1 MPTSAERRWI
11 ARAAFGVALLLS
23 FAPLACADDGDA
35 ARVVAAARAQ
45 VGVTLGYDG
54 SYRRLDYPMGDVP
67 IETGVCTDVVVRALR
82 AIGIDLQREVAED
95 RRRHPEP
102 YVRHGR
108 SPHGDHN
115 IDHRRVPNLRVWFAR
130 HAESLP
136 LAASPAA
143 AFLAGDIVTWKLPG
157 NLDHIG
163 IVSDRSTRGRPLV
176 LHNIGRGTLEED
188 VLTAWPIDGHYRL
201 R

>member
-1 MPTSAERRWI
+1 MTRRLLV
-11 ARAAFGVALLLS
+11 AALLL
-23 FAPLACADDGDA
+23 LAHDAGADDGDA

-82 AIGIDLQREVAED
+82 AIGIDLQREVSED
-95 RRRHPEP
+95 RRRDPAP
-102 YVRHGR
+102 YARHGR
-108 SPHGDHN
+108 SARADRN
-115 IDHRRVPNLRVWFAR
+115 IDHRRVPNLRLWFAR

-136 LAASPAA
+136 LDASPPA
-143 AFLAGDIVTWKLPG
+143 AFVAGDIVTWKLPG

-163 IVSDRSTRGRPLV
+163 IVSDRSAHGRPLV
-176 LHNIGRGTLEED
+176 LHNIGRGAREED
-188 VLTAWPIDGHYRL
+188 VFTAWPIDGHYRL
-201 R
+201 RR